1 MTEVEGACTF
11 AERIGAMIDWAEVVI
26 DGVGTVHVTVSAG
39 CAEGTD
45 IGACCS
51 AATGAVRRQEVRP
64 QRRPHRLTRDRAH
77 SRSHSRFPC
86 HDRPGDGGSN
96 YSSSP

>member
-11 AERIGAMIDWAEVVI
+11 AERIRAMIDWAEVVI

-45 IGACCS
+45 IGSLLLSCD
-51 AATGAVRRQEVRP
+51 AALYAAKKSGRNAVR
-64 QRRPHRLTRDRAH
+64 TA
-77 SRSHSRFPC
+77 
-86 HDRPGDGGSN
+86 
-96 YSSSP
+96 